1 MGVFNSVMGE
11 VMRKFGYTKQPG
23 IVDVPVGSSIFGY
36 GKQEEYLGH
45 YKGWVYAIAKR
56 RAEQMASVEIE
67 IMRMQKDGT
76 SVVEMNH
83 PAMDLLYKVNSLMTL
98 NDLCE
103 ITHLHLDLAGEAFWY
118 VDRGT
123 TGKGDPKMIMPL
135 NPSKMEVVPGKEN
148 IIQGYIYTLSTD
160 AGAQKVPLKPSEVV
174 FFKEPHP
181 TNLFRGMSAIKAAA
195 MTIDNDDDAE
205 RWQWNSFRHGTS
217 AKPVFQTEQALN
229 KDTLQTLYTQ
239 LEKNWSG
246 VEHANK
252 PMILHSGLN
261 TASIGFSPKDME
273 FVEGQKWTR
282 DKIMALMG
290 ITKTILGV
298 TEDVNRSNAEE
309 NEYVFT
315 KYMVT
320 PRITK
325 FVNYLNEF
333 YLPMFKRSENLYFH
347 AKTTIPTN
355 TDEKVNMYKAALAG
369 ASWMTQNEV
378 REAEG
383 LEPVEGGDILS
394 NPIQNT
400 TAVQPEKPIKMLNT
414 RHKQLY
420 AKHKKYADMEER
432 IQEQLEPALE
442 PLIQGLYDKK
452 EMTFRERALQPNGY
466 VEKYLQSAT
475 TYEQKYKKTIQEH
488 FSKQE
493 NVVLMRVQ
501 TMFSKRVKSVDR
513 FLPEF
518 ELFTANT
525 KRILTPLLTLLLKE
539 RGDEALFFIGSS
551 VGMNMDNPRARKF
564 IRESA
569 GNLIKE
575 IDETTKKR
583 LRDEL
588 EEGIK
593 EGAGIPELQKRVKK
607 VFDNA
612 TDSRAEMIARTEVI
626 KASNFAS
633 VESWRQSGVVEA
645 KEWLTAGDERVDPLC
660 LAMDGKVMILKDIFF
675 KEGDTFTVGEHS
687 MTFEHD
693 VPEPPMHVGCRCT
706 LIPVL
711 DSTKSV
717 KIPVITHHL
726 AEKEKEEIEER
737 VKKIHDIIKEDA

>member
-11 VMRKFGYTKQPG
+11 VMRKFGYTKQPS

-36 GKQEEYLGH
+36 GKQDEYLGH

-56 RAEQMASVEIE
+56 RSEQFASVEIE
-67 IMRMQKDGT
+67 IMKMQKDGS
-76 SVVEMNH
+76 SVVEQNH
-83 PAMDLLYKVNSLMTL
+83 PAMDLLYKVNSLMTMR
-98 NDLCE
+98 DLCE

-118 VDRGT
+118 VDRGA

-135 NPSKMEVVPGKEN
+135 NPAKMEVVPGKES

-160 AGAQKVPLKPSEVV
+160 SGAQKVPLKPSEVV

-229 KDTLQTLYTQ
+229 KETLQTLYTQ

-261 TASIGFSPKDME
+261 TASIGFSPRDME

-298 TEDVNRSNAEE
+298 TEDVNRSNGET
-309 NEYVFT
+309 NEYVFS
-315 KYMVT
+315 KYMVA
-320 PRITK
+320 PRLMK
-325 FVNYLNEF
+325 FTDYLNEF
-333 YLPMFKRSENLYFH
+333 YLPMFKRSEQLYFH
-347 AKTTIPTN
+347 ANVAIPVN
-355 TDEKVNMYKAALAG
+355 SDEKVNLYKAALAG
-369 ASWMTQNEV
+369 SSWMTQNEV

-383 LEPVEGGDILS
+383 LSPVTGGDVLS
-394 NPIQNT
+394 NPNDNKT
-400 TAVQPEKPIKMLNT
+400 DVQPEKPIKMLNT
-414 RHKQLY
+414 RHKQVY

-442 PLIQGLYDKK
+442 PLIRGLYDKK
-452 EMTFRERALQPNGY
+452 EMTFRERAIQPSGY
-466 VEKYLQSAT
+466 VEKYLQSAS
-475 TYEQKYKKTIQEH
+475 TYEQKYKKTIQDH

-501 TMFSKRVKSVDR
+501 TMFSKRAKSVDR
-513 FLPEF
+513 FLPDF
-518 ELFTANT
+518 EVFTANT
-525 KRILTPLLTLLLKE
+525 KRALTPLLTLLLKE

-551 VGMNMDNPRARKF
+551 VGMNMDNPRARKY

-569 GNLIKE
+569 GNLIKD
-575 IDETTKKR
+575 IDETTQDRLKKA
-583 LRDEL
+583 L

-593 EGAGIPELQKRVKK
+593 EGAGIPELQKKVKV

-612 TDSRAEMIARTEVI
+612 KDSRAEMIARTEVI

-645 KEWLTAGDERVDPLC
+645 KEWLTAEDERVEPLC
-660 LAMDGKVMILKDIFF
+660 AAMDGKIVSLKGSFF
-675 KEGDTFTVGEHS
+675 QGGEEFTVGNDSISFDSSLE
-687 MTFEHD
+687 
-693 VPEPPMHVGCRCT
+693 EPPLHPNCRCT

-711 DSTKSV
+711 DSSKSV
-717 KIPVITHHL
+717 STPVIKKTI
-726 AEKEKEEIEER
+726 EKLPKEVEDRI
-737 VKKIHDIIKEDA
+737 KKINEML